1 MAFAK
6 RSTRRPGAAARR
18 YRRDPQRA
26 GLARSFGAWA
36 ARQGLEVGALAEEQR
51 VVLEAVRRF
60 LAWSGAGTLFTR
72 LAFLVLLHVGL
83 RFPRGIVQAVLG
95 RSITDKSAWR
105 TLTPGEASTRLRAP
119 DRRGAAGARR
129 SKLTVAHVG
138 PIARF
143 LAAHPHTT
151 MVELHRWLTEGPL
164 QIPITR
170 RRLYPA
176 LRRLG
181 LEALLLPWGQRKKGA
196 LSASAAPSTPAP
208 SS

>member
-1 MAFAK
+1 MASAK
-6 RSTRRPGAAARR
+6 ESAGRAETAARR

-26 GLARSFGAWA
+26 GLARSFGTWA
-36 ARQGLEVGALAEEQR
+36 RRQGLAVHGLAEEQCI
-51 VVLEAVRRF
+51 VLEAVRRF
-60 LAWSGAGTLFTR
+60 LAWSGSGTLFTR
-72 LAFLVLLHVGL
+72 VALLVLLHVGL
-83 RFPRGIVQAVLG
+83 RFPRDIVQAVLG

-105 TLTPGEASTRLRAP
+105 TLSPAEALTWLRAP
-119 DRRGAAGARR
+119 DGRTAAGARR

-143 LAAHPHTT
+143 LTAHPHTT
-151 MVELHRWLTEGPL
+151 VVELHRWLTTGPL
-164 QIPITR
+164 QLRLTR

-181 LEALLLPWGQRKKGA
+181 LDALLLPWGQRKKGA
-196 LSASAAPSTPAP
+196 VHPSIAPSTPAP

>member
-1 MAFAK
+1 MA
-6 RSTRRPGAAARR
+6 STVASPRR
-18 YRRDPQRA
+18 YRHDPERT
-26 GLARSFGAWA
+26 GLARSFATWA
-36 ARQGLEVGALAEEQR
+36 ARQGLAVQALSEEQR

-60 LAWSGAGTLFTR
+60 LTWSGSGTLFTR
-72 LAFLVLLHVGL
+72 LAFLLLLHIGL
-83 RFPRGIVQAVLG
+83 RFPRPIVQAVLG

-105 TLTPGEASTRLRAP
+105 ALTPQHALARLRAP
-119 DRRGAAGARR
+119 DRRTEAGARR

-138 PIARF
+138 SIARF

-151 MVELHRWLTEGPL
+151 VVELHRWLTTGPL
-164 QIPITR
+164 ALPITR

-181 LEALLLPWGQRKKGA
+181 LDALLLPWGQRKRGA
-196 LSASAAPSTPAP
+196 LPASPGPSTPGP

>member
-1 MAFAK
+1 MASAK
-6 RSTRRPGAAARR
+6 ASIRR

-36 ARQGLEVGALAEEQR
+36 ARQGLAVQALSAEQC

-60 LAWSGAGTLFTR
+60 LAWSGPGTLFPR
-72 LAFLVLLHVGL
+72 LAFLLLLHVGL
-83 RFPRGIVQAVLG
+83 RFPRRIVQAVLG
-95 RSITDKSAWR
+95 RSLTDKSVWR
-105 TLTPGEASTRLRAP
+105 ALSAQEALARLRAP

-143 LAAHPHTT
+143 LTAHPHTT

-164 QIPITR
+164 RIPITR

-181 LEALLLPWGQRKKGA
+181 LDALLLPWGQRKKGA
-196 LSASAAPSTPAP
+196 LSASPAPSTPGP

>member
-1 MAFAK
+1 MASAK
-6 RSTRRPGAAARR
+6 ESTRR
-18 YRRDPQRA
+18 YRHDPQRA

-36 ARQGLEVGALAEEQR
+36 ARHDLEVRALSEEQC

-60 LAWSGAGTLFTR
+60 LAWSGSGTLFTR

-83 RFPRGIVQAVLG
+83 RFPRRMVQAVLG

-105 TLTPGEASTRLRAP
+105 TLTPGEAATRLRAP
-119 DRRGAAGARR
+119 DRRVAAGARR
-129 SKLTVAHVG
+129 SRLTVAHVG

-151 MVELHRWLTEGPL
+151 VVDLHRWLATGPL
-164 QIPITR
+164 QVPITR

-181 LEALLLPWGQRKKGA
+181 LDALLLPWGQRKKGA
-196 LSASAAPSTPAP
+196 LPASAAPSTPAP

>member
-1 MAFAK
+1 MAAAK
-6 RSTRRPGAAARR
+6 RSTRR
-18 YRRDPQRA
+18 YRRDPQRV
-26 GLARSFGAWA
+26 GLARSFQAWA
-36 ARQGLEVGALAEEQR
+36 RRQGLAVGTLAEEQC

-60 LAWSGAGTLFTR
+60 LAWSGPGTLFTR
-72 LAFLVLLHVGL
+72 LALLVLLHVGL

-105 TLTPGEASTRLRAP
+105 TLSPGEAIARLRAP
-119 DRRGAAGARR
+119 DRRGEAGARR

-138 PIARF
+138 AIARF
-143 LAAHPHTT
+143 FVAHPHTT
-151 MVELHRWLTEGPL
+151 VVELHRWLTEGPL

-181 LEALLLPWGQRKKGA
+181 LDALLLPWGQRKKGA
-196 LSASAAPSTPAP
+196 LPRSTAPSTLAP

>member
-1 MAFAK
+1 MTSAK
-6 RSTRRPGAAARR
+6 ESTRR
-18 YRRDPQRA
+18 YRHDPQRG

-36 ARQGLEVGALAEEQR
+36 ARQDLEVRALSEEQC

-60 LAWSGAGTLFTR
+60 LAWSGSRTLFTR

-83 RFPRGIVQAVLG
+83 RFPRRIAQAVLG
-95 RSITDKSAWR
+95 RSITDKSVWR
-105 TLTPGEASTRLRAP
+105 ALTPRDALARLRAP
-119 DRRGAAGARR
+119 DRRAEAGARR
-129 SKLTVAHVG
+129 SKMTVAHVG

-151 MVELHRWLTEGPL
+151 VVELHRWLTTGPL
-164 QIPITR
+164 QLPITR

-181 LEALLLPWGQRKKGA
+181 LDTLLLPWGQRKKGA
-196 LSASAAPSTPAP
+196 LPAPTAPSTPG
-208 SS
+208 SSS